1 MYFEANIAR
10 PQFADPEK
18 TKRFIRGASVIVERH
33 NALNSA
39 LNAYQAKYNRPP
51 ERFAHYVAQVFSM
64 YSASKFDALPA
75 EKLADLA
82 AMLDDGTT
90 EILPRLEWAGTES
103 VVDCR
108 FLSNADWELV
118 RHVGIGGSDAASIMG
133 MSPYKTALDTYYDKV
148 GMIADGDR
156 KERQAIFDRGHY
168 IEDRVIDE
176 FCRRNHAVRIPE
188 HRMLRRSD
196 LPFITANIDAI
207 CRMPNGELVVFE
219 AKTTVAE
226 NFAAWLP
233 GCVPPQYVPQ
243 MRHYPS
249 VLNNPASNRP
259 IVGTYI
265 GCLFVK
271 DASVAGV
278 YAGSSYNTEDFKCEY
293 MPADENMERD
303 HIDVIADWWNN
314 HVLAQTPP
322 DLSGTDAA
330 RNIQTLKS
338 LEADGDPEE
347 IQEFPAWE
355 WKDAVSE
362 RMAADANVS
371 AARKALEDAEAAR
384 TNIDQRF
391 IEALEG
397 HTEGRMPVNDQ
408 EYIEVKYSPRSRVV
422 VDTEGLKL
430 AISGLQAYGLPNEA
444 IDALN
449 GTIQRKEGARVFSLK
464 LKRIKKAP
472 ARKTK

>member
-1 MYFEANIAR
+1 
-10 PQFADPEK
+10 
-18 TKRFIRGASVIVERH
+18 
-33 NALNSA
+33 
-39 LNAYQAKYNRPP
+39 
-51 ERFAHYVAQVFSM
+51 
-64 YSASKFDALPA
+64 
-75 EKLADLA
+75 
-82 AMLDDGTT
+82 
-90 EILPRLEWAGTES
+90 
-103 VVDCR
+103 
-108 FLSNADWELV
+108 
-118 RHVGIGGSDAASIMG
+118 
-133 MSPYKTALDTYYDKV
+133 
-148 GMIADGDR
+148 
-156 KERQAIFDRGHY
+156 
-168 IEDRVIDE
+168 
-176 FCRRNHAVRIPE
+176 
-188 HRMLRRSD
+188 
-196 LPFITANIDAI
+196 
-207 CRMPNGELVVFE
+207 
-219 AKTTVAE
+219 
-226 NFAAWLP
+226 
-233 GCVPPQYVPQ
+233 
-243 MRHYPS
+243 
-249 VLNNPASNRP
+249 
-259 IVGTYI
+259 
-265 GCLFVK
+265 
-271 DASVAGV
+271 
-278 YAGSSYNTEDFKCEY
+278 

-303 HIDVIADWWNN
+303 HIDVIADWWND